1 MGITLNPRDLIKK
14 GLTYAVQDTVN
25 TVGVTGER
33 GAMDTEEFD
42 RRPYI
47 ALRGGMFYNPV
58 TGDAWLYRKLKDDVS
73 VKYAKSPEQAIVE
86 QSYFLDIATELGE
99 LLNNQ
104 RERTR
109 SDDRRDM
116 HLLIVRDDDQ
126 AEIDFEGV
134 TEAHLDYQRRM
145 QEKYDPVKWYG
156 YLGIR
161 LEKSSP
167 YHETVGSAA
176 LAQRTFE
183 IYSDSVKY
191 ESSRLQ
197 ADHDIVSAIMVNN
210 GLQSIELMGS
220 HEADSHLRRITAWHG
235 VPDPTYNV
243 ANSLENIPFGEYRHG
258 KSLELPAWGEVQM
271 QAIRPQPRKDLF
283 DVDPMDDRIRW
294 GRHIFQPN
302 SSCVMV
308 SIRTEIRAPKV
319 VENMLDQRVM
329 NDNKGMFGE
338 DGDDNNLVIKSP
350 SEKRK
355 QEKRRLRMEQTSA
368 LANNGAA
375 LFDNTEI
382 LTATIVGEKR
392 SRLTDFLA
400 SCDLEAIP
408 LINKQPEALLSVFPC
423 SPVRI
428 APVRKGNKVRSIL
441 TNQIFPGVIAFSG
454 LLRSVKP
461 ASDRGIIL
469 GLADDDYDYS
479 PILTDVEGA
488 SRKNKS
494 PVMLIT
500 GPPGSGKTMQLQQ
513 MCAQAFYLG
522 YFVGFLNPK
531 PDSSLAPFFDTLLGA
546 TCISMNNE
554 FLNDNPGLLDPTL
567 FLDSK
572 RAAQILSNSIIRA
585 MRLSENRGEEA
596 AMKTS
601 KIKSAIN
608 ALYEDAR
615 VRCAGDVIFGDPR
628 AGLPGLD
635 TEGDENEILR
645 NVRSFV
651 QNKMGS
657 SPFWKAMIGR
667 DGAISQEIKLAI
679 DNRVPLLIEW
689 DGELKLSEK
698 REGLGDEEI
707 DSVLSVTNIFYYIV
721 RIAGRGREGGM
732 LCCDE
737 AWVFR
742 QSEDVMGLITGGARE
757 WRQLNIM
764 MVLATQRL
772 VDFFTDDEG
781 TDLATY
787 IARMLIMSIAD
798 TDTRELNK
806 YYELTK
812 RPRNERETYYI
823 TNAGSK
829 KQDDGTRTIPKAMY
843 VDTIEE
849 VTTGLI
855 CGPWPS
861 LEFERARTDRDAEVA
876 KRRTQQREAVED
888 TTDLREAILTQMA
901 LEDESINQRFQDHH
915 SYGEAGITVS
925 LDGGGG
931 KPDSPV
937 SSALAFLRGGK
948 R

>member
-1 MGITLNPRDLIKK
+1 MGLTLNPRELIKK
-14 GLTYAVQDTVN
+14 GLKYAVQDTVN

-33 GAMDTEEFD
+33 GASDSEEFD

-73 VKYAKSPEQAIVE
+73 VKYAKSPEQAIME

-109 SDDRRDM
+109 SDDRRLM
-116 HLLIVRDDDQ
+116 QLLIVRDDDQ
-126 AEIDFEGV
+126 AEIEFEGV

-145 QEKYDPVKWYG
+145 QENYDPVKWHG
-156 YLGIR
+156 YIGIQ

-176 LAQRTFE
+176 IAQRTLE

-197 ADHDIVSAIMVNN
+197 ADHDIISAILVNA
-210 GLQSIELMGS
+210 GLQTIELFGNA
-220 HEADSHLRRITAWHG
+220 EADAHLRRITAWHG
-235 VPDPTYNV
+235 VPDPTYHV

-271 QAIRPQPRKDLF
+271 QAIRPQPRKDIF
-283 DVDPMDDRIRW
+283 EVDPMDDRIRW

-329 NDNKGMFGE
+329 NDDTGMFGGE
-338 DGDDNNLVIKSP
+338 ANQSNMVVQSP
-350 SEKRK
+350 SELRSQAKK
-355 QEKRRLRMEQTSA
+355 KRRMEETSA

-382 LTATIVGEKR
+382 VTATIVGENR

-428 APVRKGNKVRSIL
+428 APVRKNNKVRSIL
-441 TNQIFPGVIAFSG
+441 TNQIFPGIIAFSG

-531 PDSSLAPFFDTLLGA
+531 PDSSLAPFFGDLLGA
-546 TCISMNNE
+546 TCISMNND

-567 FLDSK
+567 FLDRK
-572 RAAQILSNSIIRA
+572 KAAQILSNSIIRA
-585 MRLSENRGEEA
+585 MRLSENRGEDA

-608 ALYEDAR
+608 ALYEDER
-615 VRCAGDVIFGDPR
+615 VRCAGDVIFGNK
-628 AGLPGLD
+628 AAHLPGLSVD
-635 TEGDENEILR
+635 GPENEILK
-645 NVRSFV
+645 NVQTFV
-651 QNKMGS
+651 RARMGS
-657 SPFWKAMIGR
+657 SPFWKAMIGE
-667 DGAISQEIKLAI
+667 DGAVSQEIKTAI
-679 DNRVPLLIEW
+679 ENRVPLLIEW
-689 DGELKLSEK
+689 DGELKLTDNSEN
-698 REGLGDEEI
+698 LGDEQI
-707 DSVLSVTNIFYYIV
+707 DSILSVTNIFYYIV

-772 VDFFTDDEG
+772 VDFFTDDAG
-781 TDLATY
+781 SDLASY
-787 IARMLIMSIAD
+787 IARMLIMSIAE

-829 KQDDGTRTIPKAMY
+829 EQSDGTRTIPKAMY

-861 LEFERARTDRDAEVA
+861 LEFEKARTDRDAEVA
-876 KRRTQQREAVED
+876 KRREKHRAAIED
-888 TTDLREAILTQMA
+888 TTDLKESILAQMA
-901 LEDESINQRFQDHH
+901 SEDESIMSRIQGN
-915 SYGEAGITVS
+915 SYSEAGVVVS
-925 LDGGGG
+925 LDETEE
-931 KPDSPV
+931 KEKSLAA
-937 SSALAFLRGGK
+937 SAMSFIRGGK